1 MIMTYEQALNYIHGL
16 NRFGIKPGLERI
28 NALLNELGNPQSSLN
43 FIHVAGTNGKGSTST
58 ALSNI
63 LKESGKKTGLFISPF
78 VVDFRERVQINGEY
92 ISEFD
97 LARLTEKISLI
108 VPKVEKDVEDNI
120 TEFEF
125 ITALM
130 FVYFKEQNC
139 DIVVLEVGLG
149 GRLDSTNVIKNP
161 MATVITK
168 IALDH
173 IAVLGDTIEKIALEK
188 CGIIKNGCPVITSS
202 LQNPVA
208 LDVIKKISGEKFS
221 PINIGDVS
229 VIENLSIMPFGSKF
243 TYKGIDVEVN
253 LPGSHQIENMTTVI
267 ETALL
272 IGCTKTAIVNGI
284 AKTKFPARLEI
295 ISKSPLVIID
305 GAHNENGADVL
316 ADYLDK
322 NNITPITILGMMA
335 DKNCHA
341 VIEKISSRSKG
352 LYTVKVEGN
361 SRAESAE
368 NLAAMAKKHCSDVN
382 AEPDYKSALSAAANK
397 AKEFSLP
404 LLICGSLYLAS
415 DIRDLAINYF
425 KK

>member
-1 MIMTYEQALNYIHGL
+1 MEYIDAIEFMKKSYDKEIRL
-16 NRFGIKPGLERI
+16 GLERI
-28 NALLNELGNPQSSLN
+28 KELLELLGNPQDNLK
-43 FIHVAGTNGKGSTST
+43 FVHVAGTNGKGSTST

-92 ISEFD
+92 ISESD

-139 DIVVLEVGLG
+139 DVVVLEVGLG

-161 MATVITK
+161 LATVIT
-168 IALDH
+168 
-173 IAVLGDTIEKIALEK
+173 KIALEK
-188 CGIIKNGCPVITSS
+188 CGIIKEGCPVITSS

-229 VIENLSIMPFGSKF
+229 AIENLSIMPFGSKF
-243 TYKGIDVEVN
+243 TYKGIGVEVN